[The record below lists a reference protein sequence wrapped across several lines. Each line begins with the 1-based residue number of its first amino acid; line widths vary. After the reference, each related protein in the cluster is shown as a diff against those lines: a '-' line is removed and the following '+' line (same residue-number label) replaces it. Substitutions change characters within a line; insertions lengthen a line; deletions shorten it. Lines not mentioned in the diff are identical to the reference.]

1 VRAAYDFKVDRDRN
15 APAIGV
21 FRERPLALFRLRKP
35 HPILLASLSFNL
47 SVEYSACML
56 PGRDGAGPGDVPK
69 YPRSANNR
77 RDAQTADDAA
87 RGEAEMNFDLTDDQP
102 KLQSTVSD
110 FAPVA
115 EALDRDGIFPTELRT
130 FNRGPGASPG

>member
-1 VRAAYDFKVDRDRN
+1 
-15 APAIGV
+15 
-21 FRERPLALFRLRKP
+21 
-35 HPILLASLSFNL
+35 
-47 SVEYSACML
+47 
-56 PGRDGAGPGDVPK
+56 
-69 YPRSANNR
+69 
-77 RDAQTADDAA
+77 
-87 RGEAEMNFDLTDDQP
+87 MNFDLTDDQP